1 MESFAIIAN
10 GWKRKAVNYFR
21 KTLHFAPQ
29 GFEFASTGEGK
40 KKPLG
45 KTKRTQNQSKKVKHT
60 TISSKGI
67 MPYLEEYFSLQKSC
81 NETNKSDEK
90 CQENNQEEEE
100 ERNFLWNVSVK
111 LMQRTMLGFKVIT
124 AISRHMFIA
133 SCILQNKNSQKTES
147 ATDGFLQKNV
157 LLKFSQNSKEST
169 CVKISFLIKLQPLG
183 VFLWVY
189 EIFKNTFST
198 EHIQTTASEER
209 C

>member
-1 MESFAIIAN
+1 MFYLYNEVSWSTSLTIARCVFRTVSNTKMESFAIIAN

-100 ERNFLWNVSVK
+100 ERNFLWNVNVK
-111 LMQRTMLGFKVIT
+111 LMQRTMFGFKVIT

-133 SCILQNKNSQKTES
+133 SYIFQIILKIFTKFKGKHLRQDILFNKV
-147 ATDGFLQKNV
+147 ATFRCFPV
-157 LLKFSQNSKEST
+157 S
-169 CVKISFLIKLQPLG
+169 
-183 VFLWVY
+183 LWN
-189 EIFKNTFST
+189 I
-198 EHIQTTASEER
+198 
-209 C
+209 